1 MSNTHIST
9 PDSVRKFVKWMYGEK
24 EQTVIGVLTLARTN
38 QVISSDILA
47 VDYNADAYGAYLKP
61 IDFIKGLCRLDGESI
76 IVFKRGM
83 QADFSDVDRA
93 FVAMMRPA
101 MQLLHVDF
109 MDFVLIADD
118 CSSYRSFRAET
129 LARKD
134 LDKCWD
140 VNFLY
145 EKELLK

>member
-1 MSNTHIST
+1 MSNTTITT
-9 PDSVRKFVKWMYGEK
+9 PDSVRQFVKWMYGEK
-24 EQTVIGVLTLARTN
+24 EQTVVGVLTLARNN
-38 QVISSDILA
+38 QVVSSDILA
-47 VDYNADAYGAYLKP
+47 VDYNALAYGAYLQP

-76 IVFKRGM
+76 LVFKRGM

-93 FVAMMRPA
+93 YVAMMRPA
-101 MQLLHVDF
+101 LELLKVSF
-109 MDFVLIADD
+109 LDFVLISSD
-118 CSSYRSFRAET
+118 CKTSRSFRAET

-145 EKELLK
+145 EKGLLK